1 MPLLVDEPPDVVPVP
16 EDVPVA
22 AGLSELMLPLRIV
35 LSGVDDE
42 VELLCATATVPAPS
56 KEMKTAIESFFM
68 LPPNNVTD

>member
-1 MPLLVDEPPDVVPVP
+1 MEPVP
-16 EDVPVA
+16 DEVPVA

-42 VELLCATATVPAPS
+42 VELLCANVAVPAPS
-56 KEMKTAIESFFM
+56 KDTSTAIDSFFM